1 MTKVAVMKQPKT
13 KASVVAIENEAALS
27 HTDVDLKGL
36 FQKIIVSRFKNNNV
50 GIKYEMIQTANVLTF
65 DSFVSLFSISENK
78 EYMKFPSSGP
88 GFKVSIITNFIEKLC
103 YLCNV
108 ECFADKPL
116 LNTSLNDSVQII
128 IMFYSKI

>member
-1 MTKVAVMKQPKT
+1 MTKVATMKQPKA
-13 KASVVAIENEAALS
+13 KANVVAIENEAALS

-50 GIKYEMIQTANVLTF
+50 GIKYEMVQTANVLTF

-88 GFKVSIITNFIEKLC
+88 GFKVSSFSNYRKKLQP
-103 YLCNV
+103 LNNMKSL
-108 ECFADKPL
+108 FDKLL
-116 LNTSLNDSVQII
+116 LNILPNS
-128 IMFYSKI
+128 SKNNHDELL

>member
-1 MTKVAVMKQPKT
+1 MTKVATMKQPKA
-13 KASVVAIENEAALS
+13 KANVVAIENEAALS

-50 GIKYEMIQTANVLTF
+50 GIKYEMVQTANVLTF

-88 GFKVSIITNFIEKLC
+88 GFKVSSFANYRKKLQP
-103 YLCNV
+103 LNNMKSL
-108 ECFADKPL
+108 FDKLL
-116 LNTSLNDSVQII
+116 LNILPNS
-128 IMFYSKI
+128 SKNNHDELL